1 MGYTKDA
8 AKGLGWMGGFRVLN
22 RLIVFGKTA
31 LLARLLTP
39 SQFGVFGIAN
49 LLLVFLEVFT
59 ETGVNTILIQEKK
72 KLEEYIDTAWIV
84 SIARGLLMACVMLLS
99 APFIARFFGSS
110 ESMGVIQM
118 MSLIP
123 LVRGFLN
130 PSLVKLQK
138 DLEFGKEFWIR
149 TAILTSDTLVAVVM
163 SLIYRNVYG
172 LVWGMLV
179 GVFVE
184 LVLSWVII
192 KPRPVLIFDKIK
204 FINIVGRGKW
214 VTLSGIFH
222 YLFQNGD
229 NIVVGRLLGDIQL
242 GIYSVAYKI
251 SSLPISEIADVFIKV
266 TFPVYV
272 KISEDKKRLRNA
284 FLKSTA
290 LSSIMVIFVGLI
302 VYFFSEQIVMI
313 LLGNQ
318 WKEAIP
324 IVRMLAIFGMLR
336 GILIPSHSLFL
347 SVGKQSY
354 VTIVTLIGI
363 LGLAF
368 GIVPLTTKYGLMG
381 TAYSV
386 IVATLITLPVVIY
399 LVIKILGDKKQTN

>member
-1 MGYTKDA
+1 MGYSKDA
-8 AKGLGWMGGFRVLN
+8 VKGLGWMGGFRVLN

-59 ETGVNTILIQEKK
+59 ETGVNTVLIQEKK
-72 KLEEYIDTAWIV
+72 KLDKYIDTAWIV
-84 SIARGLLMACVMLLS
+84 SIARGMLMACVMFLL
-99 APFIARFFGSS
+99 APYIALFFGSS
-110 ESMGVIQM
+110 DSVGVIQM
-118 MSLIP
+118 MSLTP

-149 TAILTSDTLVAVVM
+149 TAILASDTLIAVIM
-163 SLIYRNVYG
+163 SLLYRNVYG
-172 LVWGMLV
+172 LVWGMLA

-184 LVLSWVII
+184 LVLSWIII
-192 KPRPVLIFDKIK
+192 KPRPVLSFDKIK
-204 FINIVGRGKW
+204 FVSIVGRGKW

-229 NIVVGRLLGDIQL
+229 NIVVGRLLGDVQL

-272 KISEDKKRLRNA
+272 KISDDKKRLREA
-284 FLKSTA
+284 FLKATT
-290 LSSIMVIFVGLI
+290 LSSLMVLFVGLI
-302 VYFFSEQIVMI
+302 VYSFPEQIVTI
-313 LLGNQ
+313 LLGTQ
-318 WKEAIP
+318 WKEAVP
-324 IVRMLAIFGMLR
+324 VVKALAIFGMLR

-347 SVGKQSY
+347 SVGKQVY
-354 VTIVTLIGI
+354 VTIVTLVGI

-386 IVATLITLPVVIY
+386 IVATLFTLPVIIY
-399 LVIKILGDKKQTN
+399 LVIKILGDKKQTS